1 MATIASF
8 LRVILAIYIIGLGL
22 EQIYQAG
29 INQKFIPASID
40 FLSNVIQHNLDQLKF
55 YCMEIIY
62 IENFFFIFTGFL
74 LLFNYKLAKFTLFI
88 AVLMNFVFLNNFL
101 IRKELNMVEN
111 ISIFLSILGGVLNC

>member
-1 MATIASF
+1 MATTASF
-8 LRVILAIYIIGLGL
+8 LRVILAIYIISLGL

-101 IRKELNMVEN
+101 IRKELNLVEN
-111 ISIFLSILGGVLNC
+111 ILIFLSILGGVLNC

>member
-1 MATIASF
+1 MAKIASF

-40 FLSNVIQHNLDQLKF
+40 FLSNIIQHNLDQLKF

-62 IENFFFIFTGFL
+62 IENFFFIFTGLL
-74 LLFNYKLAKFTLFI
+74 LLFNYKLAKFTLFLAI
-88 AVLMNFVFLNNFL
+88 LMNFVFLNNLL
-101 IRKELNMVEN
+101 IRNEFNLVEN